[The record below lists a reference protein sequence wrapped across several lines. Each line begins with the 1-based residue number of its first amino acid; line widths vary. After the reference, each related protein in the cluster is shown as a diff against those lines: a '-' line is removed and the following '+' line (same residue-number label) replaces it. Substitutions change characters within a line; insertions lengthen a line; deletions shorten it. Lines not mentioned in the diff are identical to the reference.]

1 MSRKRSAHEPL
12 AAASGPAPEMQALQ
26 QQLAASQAQLEAAA
40 AELAAVRA
48 QLAASQVLSGTFT
61 PGPLKAWVAS
71 RCGVTTDEGEVVR
84 PCVLGVFDSPFLA
97 RLAVRKDFGR
107 RLAGYADYGAGGL
120 NWRTCLG
127 EEKGGHWTL
136 SLKAVK
142 GLSPAAVAAIG
153 VEVGEDADDALY
165 DAADELQ
172 EATRDDIMEAFQRG
186 QDVERFFN
194 FGVSEANLVLNEVD
208 AHWHTNGDGAME
220 WNERDMGHF
229 RWSVAHCAIN
239 APPLKEEPSW
249 LHQFRKGTSSIC
261 RSCVEAARK
270 EEKGKEEEWRK
281 GGEE

>member
-120 NWRTCLG
+120 NWRTCLD

-186 QDVERFFN
+186 QDVERFFD
-194 FGVSEANLVLNEVD
+194 FGVSEANLVLNDVN
-208 AHWHTNGDGAME
+208 AHWHPNGDGALE
-220 WNERDMGHF
+220 WYEECSEEGGGRHC
-229 RWSVAHCAIN
+229 WSVAHCAIN
-239 APPLKEEPSW
+239 APPPKGEPSW
-249 LHQFRKGTSSIC
+249 HHGYGKGTSRYC
-261 RSCVEAARK
+261 RSCVKAAHK
-270 EEKGKEEEWRK
+270 EEKEKEEK
-281 GGEE
+281 